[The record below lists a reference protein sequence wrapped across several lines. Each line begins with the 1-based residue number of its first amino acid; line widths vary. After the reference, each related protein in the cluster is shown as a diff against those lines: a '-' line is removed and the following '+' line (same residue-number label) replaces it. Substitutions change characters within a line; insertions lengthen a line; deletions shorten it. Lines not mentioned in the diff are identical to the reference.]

1 MTRGRR
7 FRAFTLMELLLVMLI
22 LIVLASVAVPIYFGN
37 IDRSHRQATIVDI
50 AMFEEAIARFEIDNS
65 RFPTT
70 GEGLAAL
77 VEAPPDL
84 TDSWHGPYIKRVP
97 LDKWGNAYIYK
108 CPGERDVRSYDV
120 VSVGKDGVEGTAD
133 DIDKYTTN

>member
-1 MTRGRR
+1 MRQKLAEARCGEFLGPEMKAVEPVLRIQEQWSCIPNPD
-7 FRAFTLMELLLVMLI
+7 ELLIEWIQLREGYHYFVYPFAGR
-22 LIVLASVAVPIYFGN
+22 LA
-37 IDRSHRQATIVDI
+37 H
-50 AMFEEAIARFEIDNS
+50 
-65 RFPTT
+65 
-70 GEGLAAL
+70 EGLAAL